1 MYWTYHHFA
10 WHTEPMTAS
19 APSLAQPSVMP
30 STDRAG
36 LRLLT
41 IAHAFTD
48 LNQGVLPVMIPFLVT
63 QRHLTLAVAA
73 TLVLASNLLGSA
85 VQLGFGHLSDKYPTA
100 WVIPAAV
107 VVAAGGTALVGLA
120 PTLPLMLGGAML
132 MGFAVAAFHP
142 EGSRFSNYF
151 AGRKRSA
158 GMSVFTVGGF
168 VGFAAGPV
176 LATPLMLAFGLRGVA
191 FLLIPA
197 CIVSVLLL
205 RELPRFNQVRAAAHQ
220 AGRERPGR
228 NDWRGFSIMSI
239 VVALRSTTFLAA
251 VTFTPIFV
259 LRVVHVNAFLQSFT
273 LFALLSGGAI
283 GTITGGLLGEHIDR
297 RRVVTLS
304 MLLTGICG
312 AAIALTGAFHVV
324 ALTIL
329 LAALFGVSLG
339 LSAGVLV
346 VLGQEYLPKSIG
358 IASGMT
364 LGLANTVGG
373 IAAPAFGHIGD
384 LYGLVS
390 VFVTIAIFAVL
401 ALAGSLVMPKPHT
414 TVSPAS
420 G

>member
-1 MYWTYHHFA
+1 
-10 WHTEPMTAS
+10 MTAS
-19 APSLAQPSVMP
+19 AQSLGSGAVMP

-41 IAHAFTD
+41 VAHAFTD
-48 LNQGVLPVMIPFLVT
+48 LNQGVLPVMIPFLVA
-63 QRHLTLAVAA
+63 QRHLSLTVAA
-73 TLVLASNLLGSA
+73 TLVLAANLLGSV
-85 VQLGFGHLSDKYPTA
+85 VQLAFGHLSDKYPTA

-120 PTLPLMLGGAML
+120 PTLPLMLAGAML

-176 LATPLMLAFGLRGVA
+176 LATPLMLAFGLRGVS

-197 CIVSVLLL
+197 CVVAVLLL
-205 RELPRFNQVRAAAHQ
+205 RELPRFNEVRATAHQ
-220 AGRERPGR
+220 ASRERPGR

-283 GTITGGLLGEHIDR
+283 GVITGGLLGERIDR
-297 RRVVTLS
+297 RRVVSIS
-304 MLLTGICG
+304 MLLTAIFS
-312 AAIALTGAFHVV
+312 AAIAVTGAGLHLI
-324 ALTIL
+324 ALTIV

-384 LYGLVS
+384 QYGLVS
-390 VFVTIAIFAVL
+390 VFATIAVFA
-401 ALAGSLVMPKPHT
+401 ALAVGGSLFMPKPAILAM
-414 TVSPAS
+414 PPLAQA
-420 G
+420 

>member
-1 MYWTYHHFA
+1 
-10 WHTEPMTAS
+10 
-19 APSLAQPSVMP
+19 
-30 STDRAG
+30 
-36 LRLLT
+36 LLT
-41 IAHAFTD
+41 VAHAFTD

-73 TLVLASNLLGSA
+73 TLVLAANLLGSA
-85 VQLGFGHLSDKYPTA
+85 VQLAFGHLSDKYPTA

-107 VVAAGGTALVGLA
+107 VVAATGTALVGLA
-120 PTLPLMLGGAML
+120 PTLPLMLAGAML
-132 MGFAVAAFHP
+132 MGFGVAAFHP

-151 AGRKRSA
+151 AGQKRSS

-168 VGFAAGPV
+168 VGFALGPV
-176 LATPLMLAFGLRGVA
+176 LATPLLLAFGLRGVA
-191 FLLIPA
+191 FLVIPA
-197 CIVSVLLL
+197 CIVSVLLV
-205 RELPRFNQVRAAAHQ
+205 RELPRFNEVRANAHR
-220 AGRERPGR
+220 ANRERPGS
-228 NDWRGFSIMSI
+228 NDWRGFSIMSL

-251 VTFTPIFV
+251 ITFTPIFV
-259 LRVVHVNAFLQSFT
+259 LRVVHVNTFFGSFA

-283 GTITGGLLGEHIDR
+283 GTITGGLLGERVDR
-297 RRVVTLS
+297 RRVVSLS

-312 AAIALTGAFHVV
+312 AAIAITGAEFHLV
-324 ALTIL
+324 ALTVV

-373 IAAPAFGHIGD
+373 IAAPIFGHIGD

-390 VFVTIAIFAVL
+390 VFLTIAIFAVL
-401 ALAGSLVMPKPHT
+401 AFGGSLFMPKP
-414 TVSPAS
+414 AS
-420 G
+420 LTRA